1 MPRIDVIEPIE
12 RQPLFAVG
20 LVFSALLLLP
30 FGRSVELPTLIM
42 AILGGALLWQ
52 RRGALYADPGQRL
65 FAILFLAVWLP
76 MLLSALDAVH
86 LPKTLNDSLVF
97 PRLYLAGVFVIWAL
111 RAPGHHDRLIR
122 LTAYL
127 VGFWLCDALIQAVVG
142 MDLFG
147 HPYTPGRLNGI
158 YGRHLDFGVALPVLA
173 PFLLYA
179 LRERPVGLLIAAV
192 LTAAVVLLAGSRGGW
207 MSYAVV
213 CAGLAHHLLR
223 QGRVRA
229 QQVALGAMLLGAVV
243 GLVAWQHPD
252 ARARVDVTLGVLS
265 GEGKEIDAASSGRVT
280 IWATA
285 ARMLA
290 GHPFNGIGV
299 GSFRYAYPQYAG
311 PGDVFVDANTGTG
324 AFYAHQLVIQVLSE
338 TGVIGLIG
346 LLMFFWLWWR
356 SWRDA
361 PPAQRGRALPYALAA
376 LAWLFPLNTHASFY
390 GAQWSQLIWLMLALY
405 CAALFTTRREG
416 G

>member
-1 MPRIDVIEPIE
+1 MAHIALINPIE
-12 RQPLFAVG
+12 RRPHIAVG

-30 FGRSVELPTLIM
+30 FARSVELPTLVM

-65 FAILFLAVWLP
+65 FATLFLAVWLP
-76 MLLSALDAVH
+76 MLVSALDAVH

-111 RAPGHHDRLIR
+111 REPGRHDKLIR

-127 VGFWLCDALIQAVVG
+127 VGFWLIDALIQAIVG
-142 MDLFG
+142 FDLFG

-173 PFLLYA
+173 PLLLYT
-179 LRERPVGLLIAAV
+179 LLKRPVGLLIAATV
-192 LTAAVVLLAGSRGGW
+192 IAAVVLLAGSRGGW

-213 CAGLAHHLLR
+213 CVGIPYHLIK
-223 QGRVRA
+223 QGRVRP
-229 QQVALGAMLLGAVV
+229 QQVVMGAVLLGGVV
-243 GLVAWQHPD
+243 GLLAWQHPD
-252 ARARVDVTLGVLS
+252 ARARVDFTRGVLS
-265 GEGKEIDAASSGRVT
+265 GEVKEIDAASSGRVT

-285 ARMLA
+285 ARLWA
-290 GHPFNGIGV
+290 EHPLNGIGV
-299 GSFRYAYPQYAG
+299 GGFRYAYPQYAQ
-311 PGDVFVDANTGTG
+311 PGDVFVDTATGTG
-324 AFYAHQLVIQVLSE
+324 AFYAHQLVVQVLSE
-338 TGVIGLIG
+338 TGFIGLSG
-346 LLMFFWLWWR
+346 LVVFFWLWWR
-356 SWRDA
+356 SWCQAETSARE
-361 PPAQRGRALPYALAA
+361 RALPYALAA

-405 CAALFTTRREG
+405 CAALFTAWRKA
-416 G
+416 